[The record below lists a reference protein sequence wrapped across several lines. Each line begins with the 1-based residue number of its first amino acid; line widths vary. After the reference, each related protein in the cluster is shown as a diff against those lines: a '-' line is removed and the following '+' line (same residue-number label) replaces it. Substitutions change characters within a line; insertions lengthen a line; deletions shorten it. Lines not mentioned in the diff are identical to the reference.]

1 MPTDLETEIIKNL
14 EAKSLSPNTISLYL
28 KNLTRLND
36 NKPIKNFKFLADVE
50 AIKERLS
57 KNKPNTQKTYYGII
71 VGVLNTFKT
80 KPIQKI
86 AALYY
91 PLMAEKVSEVKAV
104 PTGEKSEQQEKNWL
118 SWNDVLKVYERLKTS
133 IQKFKD
139 LKTISLAQYNTLLN
153 CMVLALYCEI
163 PPRRNI
169 DYQKMNVVKHYEKGL
184 KEVNYCCYDDNK
196 FVFNVYKTSSTYG
209 EQAIDI
215 PQSLKDII
223 TIYLKHHPLLKM
235 KGLTAKTDVPFLV
248 YHNGEGLS
256 AVNSITRILN
266 KIFKRNLGA
275 SMLRHIFIT
284 DKFGEVDK
292 EKNAIAEEMGHS
304 VSMQDAYIK
313 NDGVVSFK

>member
-14 EAKSLSPNTISLYL
+14 EAKKLSPNTISLYM

-36 NKPIKNFKFLADVE
+36 NKPIKNFKFLADIE
-50 AIKERLS
+50 AIKDRLS

-86 AALYY
+86 VALYY
-91 PLMAEKVSEVKAV
+91 PLMAEKVNEVKAV
-104 PTGEKSEQQEKNWL
+104 PTGEKSEAQEKNWL
-118 SWNDVLKVYERLKTS
+118 SWKDVLKVYERLKTS

-209 EQAIDI
+209 EQAIDM

-292 EKNAIAEEMGHS
+292 EKHDIAEEMGHS
-304 VSMQDAYIK
+304 VSTQDAYIK

>member
-14 EAKSLSPNTISLYL
+14 EAKKLSPNTISLYL

-50 AIKERLS
+50 EIKERLS

-80 KPIQKI
+80 KPIMKI

-133 IQKFKD
+133 ISKFRD
-139 LKTISLAQYNTLLN
+139 LKTISTAQYNTLLN

-184 KEVNYCCYDDNK
+184 KELNYCCYDDNK

-215 PQSLKDII
+215 PASLKEII

-235 KGLTAKTDVPFLV
+235 KGLTGKTDVPFLV
-248 YHNGEGLS
+248 YHNGEGLC
-256 AVNSITRILN
+256 AVNAITRILN

>member
-14 EAKSLSPNTISLYL
+14 EAKKLSPNTISLYM

-36 NKPIKNFKFLADVE
+36 NKPIKNFKFLADIE
-50 AIKERLS
+50 AIKDRLS

-71 VGVLNTFKT
+71 VGVLNTFKN
-80 KPIQKI
+80 KPIMKI
-86 AALYY
+86 ASLYY
-91 PLMAEKVSEVKAV
+91 PLMAEKVNEVKAV
-104 PTGEKSEQQEKNWL
+104 PTGEKSEAQEKNWL
-118 SWNDVLKVYERLKTS
+118 SWEDVLKVYERLKTS

-184 KEVNYCCYDDNK
+184 KEFNYCCYDDNK

-209 EQAIDI
+209 EQAIDM

-292 EKNAIAEEMGHS
+292 EKHDIAEEMGHS

>member
-14 EAKSLSPNTISLYL
+14 EAKKLSPNTISLYM

-36 NKPIKNFKFLADVE
+36 NKPIKNFKFLADIE
-50 AIKERLS
+50 AIKDRLS
-57 KNKPNTQKTYYGII
+57 KN
-71 VGVLNTFKT
+71 

-104 PTGEKSEQQEKNWL
+104 PTGEKSEAQEKNWL
-118 SWNDVLKVYERLKTS
+118 SWEDVLKVYERLKTS

-209 EQAIDI
+209 EQAIDM

-292 EKNAIAEEMGHS
+292 EKHDIAEEMGHS

>member
-1 MPTDLETEIIKNL
+1 MPTEFESEIIKNL
-14 EAKSLSPNTISLYL
+14 EAKSLSPNTISLYM
-28 KNLTRLND
+28 KNLIRLND
-36 NKPIKNFKFLADVE
+36 NQPIKNFKFLADVE

-86 AALYY
+86 VALYH
-91 PLMAEKVSEVKAV
+91 PLMAEKISEVKAV
-104 PTGEKSEQQEKNWL
+104 PTSEKSEAQEKNWL
-118 SWNDVLKVYERLKTS
+118 SWPDVLKVYERLKTS
-133 IQKFKD
+133 IQKFAD

-169 DYQKMNVVKHYEKGL
+169 DYQQMNIVKNYEKGL
-184 KEVNYCCYDDNK
+184 KDINYCCYDDNR
-196 FVFNVYKTSSTYG
+196 FIFNIYKTASTYG

-215 PQSLKDII
+215 PPSLKEII
-223 TIYLKHHPLLKM
+223 AIYLKHHPLLKM

-248 YHNGEGLS
+248 YHNGEPLRM
-256 AVNSITRILN
+256 VNSITRILN

-284 DKFGEVDK
+284 DKFGETDK
-292 EKNAIAEEMGHS
+292 EKTAIAEEMGHS
-304 VSMQDAYIK
+304 VSMQNDYIK
-313 NDGVVSFK
+313 HDGVVSFK